1 MHGMDGIILHQEN
14 FVTEFNGRSR
24 TIRVMLPEG
33 YDERPD
39 RRYPVLYMH
48 DGQNLFDP
56 SEYSGY
62 SWDVGRTLYRM
73 QAAGET
79 AGLIVVGIDNGGE
92 DRINEYTHAYDPR
105 GLGRVRRYLG
115 KKAPVA
121 EGEAFVEWI
130 AKTLKP
136 SIDTRYRTMTDS
148 AHNGM
153 CGSSCGGNITLFA
166 ALAHPDVFGV
176 FGVMSPAFWIIAEDA
191 LARIRTEDLAGVRIH
206 VDVGGREEPGRIGS
220 LAIAMQA
227 HRLWRALRRRLKTDA
242 LNFVYDPIARHTE
255 LFWQDRFPGFV
266 RWAFPDTTNR
276 EEMSNRQGDQR

>member
-1 MHGMDGIILHQEN
+1 MHDMDGQN
-14 FVTEFNGRSR
+14 FFQDFVTTFSGRSR

-33 YDERPD
+33 YDEQPD

-62 SWDVGRTLYRM
+62 SWDVGRTLRRM

-92 DRINEYTHAYDPR
+92 DRINEYTHAYDR
-105 GLGRVRRYLG
+105 HGLGRVRRYLG

-121 EGEAFVEWI
+121 EGVAFVEWI

-136 SIDTRYRTMTDS
+136 SIDAKYRTLADP

-166 ALAHPDVFGV
+166 ALSHKDVFGV
-176 FGVMSPAFWIIAEDA
+176 FGVMSPAFWIIAEGA
-191 LARIRTEDLAGVRIH
+191 LARIRSADLGGVRIH
-206 VDVGGREEPGRIGS
+206 VDVGGREERSLLGS

-227 HRLWRALRRRLKTDA
+227 RRLWRALRRRLKADA
-242 LNFVYDPIARHTE
+242 LRFVYDPVARHSE

-266 RWAFPDTTNR
+266 RWAFPDTTSP
-276 EEMSNRQGDQR
+276 EDMSNRQGDPR